1 MCDVAAMN
9 PDPQVEGARPVASVC
24 KRCSRAHAA
33 LLPGD
38 GDDMFFDEEE
48 VQAGA
53 QEAVR
58 AAALERLDEMLL
70 NDPARFEDDDE
81 EYEEEEEEEEVGNG
95 HTIQQ

>member
-1 MCDVAAMN
+1 M
-9 PDPQVEGARPVASVC
+9 ASVC
-24 KRCSRAHAA
+24 ACRSRAHAA

-58 AAALERLDEMLL
+58 AAALERLDELLL

-81 EYEEEEEEEEVGNG
+81 EYEDEDEEEEIDNG
-95 HTIQQ
+95 HEIQQ